1 MAFTSSMSAV
11 LLLLRA
17 VRLASSPSSSTLWLF
32 LLLHHTTPRRWLLR
46 FGNDIND
53 TDTDTDTDGEIG
65 CTTNPATLVVTRT
78 VGSTSSN
85 SSIDRVADTVTP
97 HHRKGEILLLGLVI
111 VFSFFDFILLVI
123 VRLQFLSGR
132 IISRGFPRPQ
142 KIAKKNQKKKMTI
155 T

>member
-17 VRLASSPSSSTLWLF
+17 VRWASSPSSSTLWLF

-46 FGNDIND
+46 FDNDIND

-111 VFSFFDFILLVI
+111 VFSFFDFILVI

-142 KIAKKNQKKKMTI
+142 KIAKKNQKKKKWR
-155 T
+155 